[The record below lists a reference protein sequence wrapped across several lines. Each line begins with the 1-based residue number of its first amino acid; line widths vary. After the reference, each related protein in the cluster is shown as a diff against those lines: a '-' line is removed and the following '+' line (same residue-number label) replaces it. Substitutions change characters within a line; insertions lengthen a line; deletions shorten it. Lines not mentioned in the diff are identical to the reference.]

1 MAHLAALGG
10 AALPGRGRQPE
21 RPATSAGARVSRPE
35 SRQFLRLWPS
45 RHEPEVNMREP
56 MLPRWLKRHRHQ
68 MPNGVPWVSGALLA
82 PGVAMTNGTWG
93 PRAFW

>member
-1 MAHLAALGG
+1 MRRGT
-10 AALPGRGRQPE
+10 PRGRGWSTE
-21 RPATSAGARVSRPE
+21 RLGCSRLPP
-35 SRQFLRLWPS
+35 QKRLFSPPLPIYG

>member
-1 MAHLAALGG
+1 
-10 AALPGRGRQPE
+10 
-21 RPATSAGARVSRPE
+21 
-35 SRQFLRLWPS
+35 
-45 RHEPEVNMREP
+45 MREP

-82 PGVAMTNGTWG
+82 PGVVMTNGTWG